1 MSARR
6 HAAARDALGWVL
18 LEVLVALGI
27 AVAIVWWT
35 FPKKP
40 KPDEEKRASPDDR

>member
-1 MSARR
+1 
-6 HAAARDALGWVL
+6 LGWVL

-27 AVAIVWWT
+27 AIAIVWWT

-40 KPDEEKRASPDDR
+40 KADEERRDGR